1 MNALNRN
8 IKALNNGKN
17 HQPIYKVRVY
27 EEGSKFCVGKIGAKE
42 TKFVEAARGTNLFFA
57 MYHDAEKGK
66 RVFETV
72 PLHRVVMHQ
81 KQTANLSIDHRLP
94 ILPDPTKG
102 SFLFTVSPNDLVYMP
117 TEEEIT
123 NETLVD
129 LDNLSKEQVARIYKI
144 VSFTGNRLYG
154 VPNNVAKSIQ
164 DKLEFTSLN
173 KLEFSLDKRHIKHFC
188 WKLITNRLGK
198 VSAILRG

>member
-1 MNALNRN
+1 
-8 IKALNNGKN
+8 
-17 HQPIYKVRVY
+17 
-27 EEGSKFCVGKIGAKE
+27 
-42 TKFVEAARGTNLFFA
+42 
-57 MYHDAEKGK
+57 
-66 RVFETV
+66 
-72 PLHRVVMHQ
+72 
-81 KQTANLSIDHRLP
+81 
-94 ILPDPTKG
+94 
-102 SFLFTVSPNDLVYMP
+102 MP

-129 LDNLSKEQVARIYKI
+129 LDKLSKEQVARIYKI

-164 DKLEFTSLN
+164 DKVEFTSLN

-188 WKLITNRLGK
+188 WKLIANRLGK